1 MLIPFLLTTTQSVQA
16 GKEREKV
23 GGGII
28 NRDWLP
34 RKVSSLLE
42 IRKRKQLLGKRGKN
56 VLAGKGTD

>member
-1 MLIPFLLTTTQSVQA
+1 MLFRSVQA